1 MSLPGLCSV
10 LRLVFP
16 LRAEALE
23 GASKEVESLLKLRN
37 VSKTRWLARSESILA
52 VWISF
57 KVIQN
62 TLVDVSR
69 LISLTSKQKRQRQSH
84 LETYI
89 NTLCYKFDVYE
100 ERHAAYASD
109 DRNPLLI

>member
-10 LRLVFP
+10 LTLVFP

-23 GASKEVESLLKLRN
+23 GASKEVESLLKLRKL
-37 VSKTRWLARSESILA
+37 SKTRWLARSESIRA

-62 TLVDVSR
+62 TLVDISR
-69 LISLTSKQKRQRQSH
+69 LISLTSKQKRQSH

-89 NTLCYKFDVYE
+89 NRLCYKFDVYE
-100 ERHAAYASD
+100 ERHATYVIY
-109 DRNPLLI
+109 RNPLFT